1 MVNKNILSYLIL
13 LLLVF
18 LTIVI
23 VRFIKE
29 NTGLLDKRI
38 HRILA
43 TIVLIVVLY
52 LVLYTVVTFI

>member
-1 MVNKNILSYLIL
+1 MSANILSYLIL

-23 VRFIKE
+23 VRFMKE
-29 NTGLLDKRI
+29 NTRLLDKRI

>member
-1 MVNKNILSYLIL
+1 MSANILSYLIL

>member
-1 MVNKNILSYLIL
+1 MSANYLNYL
-13 LLLVF
+13 MLALLVF

-29 NTGLLDKRI
+29 NTRLLDKRI